1 MQYRQLGRSGLLVS
15 DICLGT
21 MIFGEEGHRY
31 TPPEDAWHM
40 LDQYVDAGGNFIDTA
55 NVYANGR
62 SEEIIGEWLKTQRR
76 DELVLAT
83 KVRFA
88 RGDHPNA
95 LGLSR
100 FHIMHEV
107 ENSLRR
113 LRIDTIDLYYAHMWD
128 SLTPID
134 ETLRAFDDL
143 ITQGK
148 VRYIGV
154 SNYKAWQVMKT
165 LATSDALNLNRIIA
179 GQYQYSL
186 ITREVEYEYIDL
198 FAAEGVAMVPWGPL
212 AGGFL
217 TGKYQRDEQPA
228 SGRIANTPA
237 QDEEAWERRN
247 IERNWTILDA
257 VTEIAAAHDATHTH
271 IALAWL
277 LAQPTVAS
285 VIIGP
290 RTPEQLEDNLGA
302 SDLVLAGEE
311 LAKLDEVSALPDVY
325 PYRMMKLYG
334 APRI

>member
-1 MQYRQLGRSGLLVS
+1 MISAIEKEISMQYRQLGRSGLLAA

-21 MIFGEEGHRY
+21 MIFGEEGHRH
-31 TPPEDAWHM
+31 TPPEDAWRM

-76 DELVLAT
+76 DELVIAT
-83 KVRFA
+83 KVRFS

-100 FHIMHEV
+100 FHIMNEV

-113 LRIDTIDLYYAHMWD
+113 LSVDTIDLYYAHMWD
-128 SLTPID
+128 NITPIE

-165 LATSDALNLNRIIA
+165 LATGDALNFNRIIA

-186 ITREVEYEYIDL
+186 ITRDVEYEYIDL
-198 FAAEGVAMVPWGPL
+198 FAAEGVAMVPW
-212 AGGFL
+212 
-217 TGKYQRDEQPA
+217 
-228 SGRIANTPA
+228 
-237 QDEEAWERRN
+237 
-247 IERNWTILDA
+247 
-257 VTEIAAAHDATHTH
+257 
-271 IALAWL
+271 
-277 LAQPTVAS
+277 
-285 VIIGP
+285 
-290 RTPEQLEDNLGA
+290 
-302 SDLVLAGEE
+302 
-311 LAKLDEVSALPDVY
+311 
-325 PYRMMKLYG
+325 
-334 APRI
+334 